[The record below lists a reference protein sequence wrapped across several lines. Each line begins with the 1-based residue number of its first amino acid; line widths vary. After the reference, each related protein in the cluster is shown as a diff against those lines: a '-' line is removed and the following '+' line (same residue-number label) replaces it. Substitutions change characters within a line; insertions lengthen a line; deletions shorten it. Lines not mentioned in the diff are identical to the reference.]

1 MLGLPVLGD
10 AVEFAVQKESAEPKV
25 VLYVEDDPVNVILM
39 QAIFEQRPGLSLVVA
54 LDGQQA
60 LEIATTLRPA
70 LLLLDLRL
78 PDCNGADLLPV
89 LQRKPGYA
97 GLNAVAVTAEPHYRV
112 ARTGFCELW
121 AKPLNI
127 AHTLERLDLLVAA

>member
-1 MLGLPVLGD
+1 MLCRPALGD
-10 AVEFAVQKESAEPKV
+10 VVEFAVQRESAEPKV
-25 VLYVEDDPVNVILM
+25 VLYVEDDPVNVLLM

-60 LEIATTLRPA
+60 LEIASTLRPS
-70 LLLLDLRL
+70 LLLLDMRL
-78 PDCNGADLLPV
+78 PDCNGADLLPM
-89 LQRKPGYA
+89 LQRQPGYT
-97 GLNAVAVTAEPHYRV
+97 GLNAVAVTAEPHHPV

-127 AHTLERLDLLVAA
+127 AHTLARLDQLVAS